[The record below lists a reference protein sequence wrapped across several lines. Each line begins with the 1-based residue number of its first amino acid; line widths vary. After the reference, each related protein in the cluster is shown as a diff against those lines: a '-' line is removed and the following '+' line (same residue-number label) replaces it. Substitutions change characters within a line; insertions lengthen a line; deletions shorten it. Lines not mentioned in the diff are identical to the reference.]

1 MALKKRHNKSSIN
14 KSSINKSS
22 TNKSSTNK
30 SSKKNKELM
39 IEKSLSKGYNVA
51 KTTTKKYAP
60 KVKAGLETVGSEVK
74 VVAKKSVPL
83 IKQVTNKLLGLVNKT
98 RKNLKMKA

>member
-1 MALKKRHNKSSIN
+1 MALKKRHNKSSKN
-14 KSSINKSS
+14 
-22 TNKSSTNK
+22 
-30 SSKKNKELM
+30 NKELM
-39 IEKSLSKGYNVA
+39 IKKSLSKGYNVA

>member
-1 MALKKRHNKSSIN
+1 MAFRKRHNKSS
-14 KSSINKSS
+14 
-22 TNKSSTNK
+22 
-30 SSKKNKELM
+30 KKRSNSALM
-39 IEKSLSKGYNVA
+39 IKKTLSKGYNVA

-60 KVKAGLETVGSEVK
+60 KVKAGLETVGSKVK

-83 IKQVTNKLLGLVNKT
+83 LENVSNKLLGLLNKT

>member
-1 MALKKRHNKSSIN
+1 MAFKKKHNKSSI
-14 KSSINKSS
+14 
-22 TNKSSTNK
+22 
-30 SSKKNKELM
+30 KNKELM
-39 IEKSLSKGYNVA
+39 IKKSLSKGYNVA

-60 KVKAGLETVGSEVK
+60 KVKASLENVGSKVK

-83 IKQVTNKLLGLVNKT
+83 INQVTNKLLGLVNKT